1 MGLFGGET
9 IYVSSV
15 VYNMAGDLTAR
26 PDYLKTT
33 VVSNVIGQSKFS
45 MSETLSSSY
54 LNGPGIKIR
63 SWHRWCKFPGRY
75 DEVGVPYSR
84 VADESDLTP
93 YAVASHIPTDEGW
106 DPATYYVSV
115 ATYKYAKFDYHE
127 FAQKFMLQYH
137 YSIYGEAWTSDFNP
151 TTNVVT
157 ITRADGTTTFTFTI
171 PTGTYSQA
179 VDGDAYYIYSF
190 YNVRLVS
197 DESWVATRKYIY
209 KIGTGHSDLD
219 ELVTITTDTS
229 DEFLAIIPIRFKGNF
244 ISDSYKPDVW
254 AQTQKSYKKLTGGQK
269 LSKLVEQIAENE
281 DIDDIDHAFIMHGV
295 SVNTQEKRSK
305 LYLAHF
311 FERMMTIDPTSQA
324 AYDAMGAIE
333 AAYQADLQA
342 WRESRATWNDEHP
355 GVPVPPPPVKPAV
368 LVPTTSLTISSKIGT
383 DNTDLCDIT
392 LKWKSTQ
399 KTTGTGLGKP
409 GALPQDVWWD
419 PVTVNSYGDEVATL
433 WWQTGEATWTKYQI
447 IGLHFI
453 NEIYKGEAFKLGI
466 KDALTP
472 DSEYTESPFIVP
484 IHYDTLKSMP
494 LVWSTQVMCSSTYL
508 VFNCY
513 EVVKQKWYETGIFK
527 IVVFAVMIA
536 ITVATGG
543 AGAIGLLGTAGSVGA
558 SLGFTGLMATI
569 VGAVANALAA
579 MILMQII
586 SWASVKIFGAKLGMI
601 IATIA
606 SVAAMTVGT
615 SMMNGMSFS
624 AAWGN
629 MMSAANLLKLTN
641 SAIGAV
647 GGYIQASTAEIMQ
660 KTADMMN
667 EHEKAMNDVQKQ
679 YIETFGLGAFWF
691 DPNQLTDNNPGGTVE
706 MPQSFLDR
714 TLMTGSDIADMSM
727 NMISDFASLT
737 LEPKTL

>member
-1 MGLFGGET
+1 VGLFGGET

-15 VYNMAGDLTAR
+15 VYNMAGDLIGR

-33 VVSNVIGQSKFS
+33 VVSNVISNSRFS
-45 MSETLSSSY
+45 MSETLASSY
-54 LNGPGIKIR
+54 LNGPGIDIR
-63 SWHRWCKFPGRY
+63 SWHRWCKLPGKY
-75 DEVGVPYSR
+75 DQVGVPYSR
-84 VADESDLTP
+84 VADES
-93 YAVASHIPTDEGW
+93 E
-106 DPATYYVSV
+106 
-115 ATYKYAKFDYHE
+115 YAKFDYHE

-151 TTNVVT
+151 VTNVVT
-157 ITRADGTTTFTFTI
+157 VTRADGTTTFTFTV
-171 PTGTYSQA
+171 PTSVYNQA
-179 VDGDAYYIYSF
+179 TDGEAYYIYSF

-209 KIGTGHSDLD
+209 KIGSGHSDLD

-244 ISDSYKPDVW
+244 ISGSYKPDVY
-254 AQTQKSYKKLTGGQK
+254 AQTTKAYKKLTGGQK
-269 LSKLVEQIAENE
+269 LSKLIEQVADNE

-295 SVNTQEKRSK
+295 CVNSQEKRSL

-311 FERMMTIDPTSQA
+311 FERMMTISPTSQA

-355 GVPVPPPPVKPAV
+355 GEPFPPPPVKPAV
-368 LVPTTSLTISSKIGT
+368 LVPTTSLTISSNIGT
-383 DNTDLCDIT
+383 DNTDLCDIS
-392 LKWKSTQ
+392 LKWKATQ
-399 KTTGTGLGKP
+399 KTTHSGLGKA

-433 WWQTGEATWTKYQI
+433 YWQTTASTYSKYKI
-447 IGLHFI
+447 TGLHFI

-466 KDALTP
+466 KEALE
-472 DSEYTESPFIVP
+472 DEEESAFIVP

-494 LVWSTQVMCSSTYL
+494 LVWSTQVMCSSTWL

-513 EVVKQKWYETGIFK
+513 EVVKQKWYQTGIFK
-527 IVVFAVMIA
+527 IFVFVVMIA

-586 SWASVKIFGAKLGMI
+586 SWASVKIFGAKIGMI

-606 SVAAMTVGT
+606 SVAAMSIGT
-615 SMMNGMSFS
+615 SMMNGMSMS

-629 MMSAANLLKLTN
+629 MMSATNLLNLT
-641 SAIGAV
+641 SSV
-647 GGYIQASTAEIMQ
+647 GKGVAGYMQASAMEWSG
-660 KTADMMN
+660 KTEELQA
-667 EHEKAMNDVQKQ
+667 EHEKAMKSLQQQWIDQ
-679 YIETFGLGAFWF
+679 FGLGAFAF
-691 DPNQLTDNNPGGTVE
+691 DANLLTNNNPDGLSELPEG
-706 MPQSFLDR
+706 FLQR

-727 NMISDFASLT
+727 GMLTDFADLT
-737 LEPKTL
+737 LDVGAIRN